1 MRGILNLAGRF
12 IIPII
17 IVACLFAV
25 LNQKWG
31 KNHWKYTIISDGK
44 GYYAYLP
51 AVFIHGDL
59 NLAFHDSIEKKYYDD
74 HTKYE
79 YRVPIHGVIIN
90 KYFAGVSVMQ
100 MPFFLIAHT
109 ITNITDGDAD
119 GYSKWYP
126 RLMSLGAL
134 FWLAVGLI
142 YLRKFLRLHKFRD
155 ELIALILFI
164 FVFGTNLFY
173 YTVTEPMMSH
183 LYSFALVSVFLYYGK
198 RWIETKS
205 LRDANLTL
213 LTLGM
218 IVLVRPVNLL
228 AALWL
233 IYEADGI
240 GNLIRLKTDYLRNGI
255 KVVLGIV
262 LFIFPPFVQMLIWK
276 IQTGHWY
283 VNSYLDEGFHFTEP
297 HMIDFL
303 FSYKKGMFVYLPI
316 TLVALFGLIHLYRK
330 DIKRF
335 ATAFLFLFITIY
347 ILSSW
352 WMWYYGGSFGT
363 RVIIEYYPIFAL
375 LLATLISNSG
385 KLKPYLITLSLILVL
400 FCQFQTYQYRY
411 ELIHWSEMTAERYWS
426 VFGKL
431 P

>member
-1 MRGILNLAGRF
+1 MRGFFNLAGRF

-17 IVACLFAV
+17 IGACLLAV

-31 KNHWKYTIISDGK
+31 KNQWRYTIISDGK
-44 GYYAYLP
+44 GYYAYMP
-51 AVFIHGDL
+51 AVFIYGDL
-59 NLAFHDSIEKKYYDD
+59 NLGFKDSIEAKYYDA
-74 HTKYE
+74 HTTYE

-100 MPFFLIAHT
+100 TPFFLIAHS
-109 ITNITDGDAD
+109 ITKTTDGEAD

-126 RLMSLGAL
+126 RLMNLGAL
-134 FWLAVGLI
+134 FWLAAGLI

-155 ELIALILFI
+155 ELIAMILFI

-173 YTVTEPMMSH
+173 YAVTEPMMSH

-205 LRDANLTL
+205 FRDANLTL

-255 KVVLGIV
+255 KV
-262 LFIFPPFVQMLIWK
+262 ML
-276 IQTGHWY
+276 
-283 VNSYLDEGFHFTEP
+283 VSYCS
-297 HMIDFL
+297 
-303 FSYKKGMFVYLPI
+303 FSLHSCK
-316 TLVALFGLIHLYRK
+316 
-330 DIKRF
+330 
-335 ATAFLFLFITIY
+335 
-347 ILSSW
+347 
-352 WMWYYGGSFGT
+352 
-363 RVIIEYYPIFAL
+363 
-375 LLATLISNSG
+375 
-385 KLKPYLITLSLILVL
+385 
-400 FCQFQTYQYRY
+400 C
-411 ELIHWSEMTAERYWS
+411 
-426 VFGKL
+426 
-431 P
+431 